1 MALKSGLATRA
12 SDSGA
17 FGYLTTYTSGIKIRA
32 LSRGTSLASH
42 FDDSFF
48 IGKFANLKNAIIKD
62 YLVMAQ
68 VVEHWTRVSKVL
80 TSNRC
85 GS

>member
-1 MALKSGLATRA
+1 MALKSGLATGDSES
-12 SDSGA
+12 SDSIYTD
-17 FGYLTTYTSGIKIRA
+17 GYLTKYASGIIIRA

-62 YLVMAQ
+62 YLVI
-68 VVEHWTRVSKVL
+68 
-80 TSNRC
+80 
-85 GS
+85 G